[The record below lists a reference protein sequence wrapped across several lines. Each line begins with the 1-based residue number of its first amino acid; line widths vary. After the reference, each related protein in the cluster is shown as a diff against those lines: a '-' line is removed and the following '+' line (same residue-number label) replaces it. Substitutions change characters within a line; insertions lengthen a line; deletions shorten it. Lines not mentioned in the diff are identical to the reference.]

1 MERLPL
7 FILWAAV
14 SGLSVCAAADARARL
29 RCWFYSA
36 LEYTQ
41 AFLLEKNARFPFSF
55 PLSPAV
61 WVDGYFPQD
70 RRRLLLVQLIGFLL
84 PVLSFAAWLVL
95 GLSLALTAAVLP
107 AALQLSCLLVQARSR
122 VTGTDGKRHERF
134 NRFAPLPAAARKR
147 ADKEAADTFITPLGR
162 RFFPDR
168 PEPGLSGENTV
179 RDRELTGRLSRF

>member
-1 MERLPL
+1 MMELLPL
-7 FILWAAV
+7 FILWAAL
-14 SGLSVCAAADARARL
+14 SGLSVCAALSARARL

-41 AFLLEKNARFPFSF
+41 AFLL
-55 PLSPAV
+55 SPAM
-61 WVDGYFPQD
+61 WADGYFPQD
-70 RRRLLLVQLIGFLL
+70 RRRLLLIQLAGFCL
-84 PVLSFAAWLVL
+84 PVLSLAVWLVF
-95 GLSLALTAAVLP
+95 GLPLALTAAVLP
-107 AALQLSCLLVQARSR
+107 AARQLSCLLVQARSR